1 MSDTADH
8 VLTTPA
14 PRVGDVW
21 VFETRVPNKAA
32 GIRLHHR
39 VEAVRAD
46 EIVTVVTGEGAH
58 APELRQGFD
67 REMNRRWR
75 EVEPGEALRYSPA
88 FALFRFP
95 LVAGQTTWSVTVRQT
110 QDGWPGSRAIQID
123 ARAVR
128 LEAVVTPAGRFDAM
142 RIEARHRAGD
152 ALIETVYWYCPRV
165 HRSVRGEESTQTPR
179 GRSALVYELLSW
191 QPA

>member
-1 MSDTADH
+1 MSDATDR
-8 VLTTPA
+8 VLTAPA
-14 PRVGDVW
+14 PRVGDAW

-39 VEAVRAD
+39 VEAVRAN

-95 LVAGQTTWSVTVRQT
+95 LLAGQTAWSVTVTQT
-110 QDGWPGSRAIQID
+110 QDGWPGSRAVQIE

-128 LEAVVTPAGRFDAM
+128 LEGVVTPAGRFDAM
-142 RIEARHRAGD
+142 RIEAWHRAGD
-152 ALIETVYWYCPRV
+152 ALIETVYWYCPQV
-165 HRSVRGEESTQTPR
+165 HRSVRGEEYTQTPR